1 MSLTRDQQPRGE
13 LGINPKAGIVCFLI
27 RWRTLLHLQ
36 TRGALAWSREEWAT
50 LAGAKGLRTLELP
63 RFFNASTQMS
73 PFQVIGSHSFPVRVL
88 T

>member
-27 RWRTLLHLQ
+27 RRRTLLHLQ
-36 TRGALAWSREEWAT
+36 TRGALAWSREE
-50 LAGAKGLRTLELP
+50 GLRTLELP
-63 RFFNASTQMS
+63 RFFNASTQTS
-73 PFQVIGSHSFPVRVL
+73 PFQVTGSHSFPVRAL